1 MNMIDSPIKNML
13 SKLLKGARQIFVF
26 TKNLIP
32 VSGLYQDV
40 LESEH
45 NRGLPEVRDKCY
57 NAIIINTVIIY
68 FMSIQVQLINE
79 YYKVTCYCET
89 CFSAKSLHQLL
100 LLWRKMT
107 HISKI
112 TMKQS
117 PNRRS
122 VNQSHADYMT

>member
-1 MNMIDSPIKNML
+1 MIDSPIKNML

-100 LLWRKMT
+100 LLWRKNDEYIKNNNEAESKQAFSLSIT
-107 HISKI
+107 CRLHDIS
-112 TMKQS
+112 
-117 PNRRS
+117 
-122 VNQSHADYMT
+122 